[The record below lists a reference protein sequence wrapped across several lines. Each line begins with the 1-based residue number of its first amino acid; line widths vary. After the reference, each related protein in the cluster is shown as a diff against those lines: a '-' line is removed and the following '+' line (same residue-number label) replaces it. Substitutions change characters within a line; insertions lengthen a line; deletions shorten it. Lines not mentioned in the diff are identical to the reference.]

1 MYLIGK
7 NVKIYD
13 RNLQTVSLTGVFE
26 ALNKDGTV
34 QIRDQQGILHM
45 INDGRMRDEHFEP

>member
-13 RNLQTVSLTGVFE
+13 RNLQIVSLTGVFE